1 MTNSIGDEL
10 ANQSQD
16 MGGNN
21 FICISCKNSTGGYGC
36 SKGVFVA
43 FVGANMSQCIYY
55 EKGVSC
61 PHCGRN
67 V

>member
-1 MTNSIGDEL
+1 MSSIADEMVK
-10 ANQSQD
+10 QSWN
-16 MGGNN
+16 MGGDN
-21 FICISCKNSTGGYGC
+21 FVCVSCKNYTGGYSC

-43 FVGANMSQCIYY
+43 FVGANMSGCIYY

-67 V
+67 I